1 MGRGPNSDSV
11 QMPQDETSKNA
22 QPISLEELMMKR
34 RKEQEEQ
41 SRVKNSK
48 FFNSFT
54 SNTLY
59 FSPNS

>member
-11 QMPQDETSKNA
+11 QMPQDETSKNS
-22 QPISLEELMMKR
+22 QPISLEKLMMKR

-41 SRVKNSK
+41 LRVNNSK
-48 FFNSFT
+48 CFDGFT